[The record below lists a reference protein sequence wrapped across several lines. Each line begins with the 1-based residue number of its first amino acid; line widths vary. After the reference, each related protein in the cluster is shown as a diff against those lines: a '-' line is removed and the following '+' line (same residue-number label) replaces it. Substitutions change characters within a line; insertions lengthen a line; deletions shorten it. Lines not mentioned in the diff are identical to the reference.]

1 MSADQQTRLGRGVG
15 RKPSPPRRQPELGG
29 GGEDSVARHRASP
42 ESPSEAA
49 LTGGGTAGN
58 ERLTATTGILLVLL
72 LAVIGVTLLSLRSL
86 ISVHLF
92 VGLLLIPPV
101 ALKMASTGYRFT
113 RYYSS
118 DPVYRERGAPP
129 ILLRGSAPIV
139 VASTLA
145 VLATGVALLFV
156 GPDSAGFLRGL
167 HKVSFIVWVAFMSL
181 HVLGHLPDLQKTF
194 LTERGGRVEYNK
206 LAAGRTGR
214 IISLA
219 GALLAGV
226 VLAIVLIP
234 HFGAW
239 SHFEAFH
246 HHH

>member
-1 MSADQQTRLGRGVG
+1 MAVNRQMSVGSGFRRPIGSEPQDGYSDGR
-15 RKPSPPRRQPELGG
+15 RRP
-29 GGEDSVARHRASP
+29 ARRNSAHRP
-42 ESPSEAA
+42 

-58 ERLTATTGILLVLL
+58 ERLTAATGIVLIVL
-72 LAVIGVTLLSLRSL
+72 LAVIGVTILWLRPL

-92 VGLLLIPPV
+92 IGLVLIGP
-101 ALKMASTGYRFT
+101 ATLKLASTGYRFV

-118 DPVYRERGAPP
+118 NPAYRARGAPP
-129 ILLRGSAPIV
+129 LALRLSAPIV
-139 VASTLA
+139 VASTVA
-145 VLATGVALLFV
+145 VLVTGVALLLS
-156 GPDSAGFLRGL
+156 GPGSSGTLRTL
-167 HKVSFIVWVAFMSL
+167 HKLSFIVWVAFTVI

-194 LTERGGRVEYNK
+194 LTGSKGRVEYNV

-214 IISLA
+214 IISLL

-226 VLAIVLIP
+226 ILAIVLTG